1 MLSAEIPDIFKSD
14 DNLFHY
20 TTNEVVLEH
29 ILNEKVINMSPR
41 IKSIDPIESIQT
53 SPSMQFAD
61 KGISGERHKL
71 YMETK
76 LKLIKE
82 IDTVK
87 QVCFCTNNKY
97 LHKPK
102 QPELEYYGFL
112 KPRMWDQYGEK
123 YKGACISFSL
133 KKIKEKTTYPNKP
146 VEYIT
151 FNDLSLNNKLRLDG
165 NELEKIGQEA
175 YINKYMKNIE
185 SMFFRKH
192 IDYIMEDEY
201 RFISYLK
208 DEEDFIN
215 IDNCIN
221 GIIVSTNDLT
231 NFKINAYK
239 EYAKKLNI
247 EVLFL
252 SWNAKG
258 IIIQDLNEKIK
269 NINVFEEILSKISTD
284 KNTKE

>member
-1 MLSAEIPDIFKSD
+1 MLYAEIPDIFKSD

-29 ILNEKVINMSPR
+29 ILDEKVINMSPR
-41 IKSIDPIESIQT
+41 KKSIDPIESIQT
-53 SPSMQFAD
+53 SPSMHFAD

-71 YMETK
+71 YMETR

-82 IDTVK
+82 IETVK
-87 QVCFCTNNKY
+87 QVCFCMNNKKY
-97 LHKPK
+97 LHKYK
-102 QPELEYYGFL
+102 QPELEYCGFL
-112 KPRMWDQYGEK
+112 KPRMWDQYGGK

-133 KKIKEKTTYPNKP
+133 KKIKEKATYPNKP
-146 VEYIT
+146 VEYIN
-151 FNDLSLNNKLRLDG
+151 FNDLSLNNRLRLNG

-231 NFKINAYK
+231 NFKRNAYL
-239 EYAKKLNI
+239 EYAKNLKI
-247 EVLFL
+247 EILFL
-252 SWNAKG
+252 FWTAEGPIKQNIKYNNIVEENLSNCS
-258 IIIQDLNEKIK
+258 LNKI
-269 NINVFEEILSKISTD
+269 
-284 KNTKE
+284 TKE